1 MEMAA
6 LKSPSLIEQLTITL
20 IGVFAF
26 LQVYSIQAI
35 LPILIHDLNASEV
48 QAGMMVG
55 ATVMGIALLSPFVG
69 ILSDRLGRKI
79 FVVGALFL
87 LSIPT
92 ALISISQS
100 VHIISFWRFLQG
112 IFVPG
117 ITVVLIAYIGEEYR
131 HHLAKMMSLYVMGT
145 VLGGFGGR
153 FLVGH
158 LNELIGWRY
167 AYAVMAIFTLI
178 GAIIVLKTL
187 PKSQH
192 FSQSG
197 NWSSA
202 VTLLISHAKN
212 RYVISACLLGACV
225 LFSLVACFTFI
236 NLHLAQPP
244 YLLST
249 SALAN
254 IFSIYLIGMVIT
266 PLSTKAIGRFGM
278 VKTIIGAVSIS
289 ASGVL
294 LTLSAPLWIII
305 FGLTLM
311 SSGVFVTQSATISYI
326 ASHITKG
333 RSLASGLYYM
343 SYYGGGSIGAW
354 LCGLVYMQGQW
365 TYTVYTI
372 IGVQLLALTV
382 ALIFM
387 RQ

>member
-1 MEMAA
+1 MEMTA

-35 LPILIHDLNASEV
+35 LPILIYDLNASEV

-117 ITVVLIAYIGEEYR
+117 ITVVLIAYIGEEYH

-167 AYAVMAIFTLI
+167 AYAVMA
-178 GAIIVLKTL
+178 
-187 PKSQH
+187 S
-192 FSQSG
+192 
-197 NWSSA
+197 
-202 VTLLISHAKN
+202 
-212 RYVISACLLGACV
+212 
-225 LFSLVACFTFI
+225 
-236 NLHLAQPP
+236 LHLLAQ
-244 YLLST
+244 
-249 SALAN
+249 
-254 IFSIYLIGMVIT
+254 
-266 PLSTKAIGRFGM
+266 
-278 VKTIIGAVSIS
+278 
-289 ASGVL
+289 
-294 LTLSAPLWIII
+294 
-305 FGLTLM
+305 
-311 SSGVFVTQSATISYI
+311 
-326 ASHITKG
+326 
-333 RSLASGLYYM
+333 SL
-343 SYYGGGSIGAW
+343 
-354 LCGLVYMQGQW
+354 C
-365 TYTVYTI
+365 
-372 IGVQLLALTV
+372 
-382 ALIFM
+382 
-387 RQ
+387 

>member
-1 MEMAA
+1 MEMTA

-202 VTLLISHAKN
+202 LALLISHAKN

-249 SALAN
+249 SVLAN

-266 PLSTKAIGRFGM
+266 PLSAKAIGRFGM

-289 ASGVL
+289 VIGVL
-294 LTLSAPLWIII
+294 LTLSAPLWMIII
-305 FGLTLM
+305 GLTLM
-311 SSGVFVTQSATISYI
+311 SSGVFATQSATISYI

-382 ALIFM
+382 ALMFM